1 MPGAAPLEPRFYA
14 VILHMGTNG
23 LNKNLEIPNY
33 VIFDV
38 FVMKYDQIPHLN
50 SIFGTVD
57 AKFGLVG
64 KPHVSYIDFICL
76 NGAGFSTWAMPGAAP
91 LDPLLRSNTAHG
103 NKWVKPRS

>member
-23 LNKNLEIPNY
+23 LNKNLEILNY

-50 SIFGTVD
+50 STFGTFS
-57 AKFGLVG
+57 KFWYLINPFNPKKFSFFANFFPKNVILRNGLWHDLEVQ
-64 KPHVSYIDFICL
+64 
-76 NGAGFSTWAMPGAAP
+76 
-91 LDPLLRSNTAHG
+91 
-103 NKWVKPRS
+103 